1 MGKLNNY
8 VGLIALA
15 TLAVVGYMFWT
26 NKKAASGDEAAAT
39 GNFVGRLLK

>member
-15 TLAVVGYMFWT
+15 TLAVVGYMLWI
-26 NKKAASGDEAAAT
+26 NKNAASGDEAAAVSK
-39 GNFVGRLLK
+39 FVGRSLK